1 MRMFRFMF
9 TAFALIALAVG
20 LFAADQ
26 KTQDLYKSKCQG
38 CHGPD
43 GKASVIGKKLGARD
57 FQDPDVA
64 KMSEAELVTITT
76 DGKNKMPAYKGKL
89 TDDQIK
95 ALVKY
100 IKEMK

>member
-1 MRMFRFMF
+1 MKFFRF
-9 TAFALIALAVG
+9 AFAFLLAASLTSIAAG
-20 LFAADQ
+20 DS
-26 KTQDLYKSKCQG
+26 TSDLYKTKCQG
-38 CHGPD
+38 CHGAD
-43 GKASVIGKKLGARD
+43 GHASAIGRKLGAKD

-64 KMSEAELVTITT
+64 KMSEADLTKITT

-95 ALVKY
+95 ALAKY

>member
-1 MRMFRFMF
+1 MRLSRFMIASILTVALSSLVAAQS
-9 TAFALIALAVG
+9 TA
-20 LFAADQ
+20 
-26 KTQDLYKSKCQG
+26 DLYKTKCQG
-38 CHGPD
+38 CHGAD
-43 GKASVIGKKLGARD
+43 GHTSAIGKKLGAKD

-64 KMSEAELVTITT
+64 KMSEADLVKITA

-100 IKEMK
+100 IKDMK